1 MTSYRIT
8 TSGQVT
14 VPAEVRRRWKT
25 REVQVEDHGDHLVM
39 RPVAEDTI
47 EALAGIWKGRL
58 RMTTDDARALI
69 RRENAEIEDRK
80 LRRLYGKP

>member
-25 REVQVEDHGDHLVM
+25 RAVQVEDHGDYVVV
-39 RPVAEDTI
+39 RPLADDPI
-47 EALAGIWKGRL
+47 EALRGIWKGRL
-58 RMTTDDARALI
+58 RMTTDEARARL
-69 RRENAEIEDRK
+69 RKEHAEIEERK
-80 LRRLYGKP
+80 LRLYGLDR